1 MLITEHV
8 HRNDFVGNNSFVLRI
23 CFIVYYVMLT
33 QQNKSEKEYICR
45 DTQFAH
51 KPLALE
57 Q

>member
-8 HRNDFVGNNSFVLRI
+8 HKNDFVGNNSFVLRI